1 MNPVSPATARPTL
14 VFEQGQARDA
24 NAGADPL
31 LRLREVSVR
40 FGALPV
46 VERVSLDVGSR
57 EIVSL
62 IGPSGC
68 GKSTLL
74 RTMAGLVA
82 PSAGD
87 VRVDRLSA
95 ARSRAGERKL
105 TLMFQ
110 KPLLLPW
117 RTALQNVLLPV
128 ELSPGATRSSGAS
141 VERAHQLM
149 TLAQLSGFEDH
160 YPQQLS
166 GGMQQRVAVARAL
179 MARPEILLMDEPF
192 GALDEITRET
202 MNEELLRIWD
212 DPAAALSTVV
222 LVTHSINEAV
232 SLSDRIVVFSA
243 RPARV
248 REVIEVGEPRPRNP
262 ETAGFQRTVAAV
274 RGLIRSVS

>member
-1 MNPVSPATARPTL
+1 MNLVSPATARPTL
-14 VFEQGQARDA
+14 VYEQGQARDA
-24 NAGADPL
+24 NAGAGPL

-46 VERVSLDVGSR
+46 VERVSLDVSAR

-128 ELSPGATRSSGAS
+128 ELSPGATRPSVAS